1 MDPWRAAAWSVQR
14 GRSST
19 PSAIHTTASP
29 AGLLCCS
36 SFSGSSSPIPVSP
49 NLPHVQVR
57 VLGNL
62 EVELDDGVVADLG
75 GTKPRTLLGVLT
87 AASGHPL
94 LVPRL
99 IDQVWDDDPP
109 DRVESSLQ
117 TYVARLR
124 KALGGATGAG
134 ARLRTHTGGYSFE
147 LEPHE
152 LDAHCFTTGVAEAAE
167 RAAAGDDEA
176 ADRALV
182 DALALWRGEAYSGLP
197 SRLLDAEAAR
207 LHELRLGAEV
217 SLWDLRVRNGRH
229 VEAVSALE
237 QLVRLH
243 PFREPFWY
251 LLALSLYRAGRQ
263 RDALAA
269 LRRARTMLADELGI
283 DPGHDL
289 QQLEL
294 QVLQQD
300 PTLLAEDRSF
310 APLSTPAVGEASEP
324 TAQSDFAGDVL
335 VGRGEELATALHALD
350 QAIAGRGSLLVVT
363 GQPGIGKSRIVAEVL
378 DAAAQR
384 GVRVGRGTWDPDPGP
399 PLAGWRTAI
408 NGALGADDMLAP
420 VADDGVRDAA
430 SEIYRLA
437 DALSAPLR
445 DRPTVLAFDDVHWAD
460 PDSIRLIRRFIALVD
475 ELPVLVIIAARP
487 LGLDA
492 AASLAELFGSLAR
505 AGAVRLELDGMSL
518 RSVRDFVFSRSGVE
532 IPIDLA
538 TELTSRTGGNPFF
551 LAEVVRSLAAA
562 GALSDRESDAW
573 VTVPTAVLDVVRH
586 RLADAP
592 PDATAL
598 LRVASVLGRSFE
610 GTIVRQPPLPE
621 LLGDVRDLEDAFES
635 ALVLGFLESDGPGR
649 YRFVHALVRDAI
661 YEALPDTTRERIHA
675 HVAAALERRHA
686 GHWDE
691 HGAELAEHHR
701 LAGPAYA
708 RPAWLFA
715 HRTAVSAIARSS
727 HEDALHWLS
736 VAAELQ
742 VLDPLTTA
750 EERESQEVMHAQ
762 ALRMLGRPTE
772 AWRPLAA
779 AAASALERGDAA
791 FAARTLLE
799 ANDGAVWG
807 WRAVGEVDADAIA
820 LWRSIREQLDGDP
833 VLTASVDLAIE
844 AEQIYARRAEGV
856 PDSIDVAIAEAR
868 RSTSTRELIDVL
880 FLASLALARPDRLLR
895 RAAVHDELVELCA
908 AEADDRALTRA
919 LTARMSTRGEL
930 GQLDGLRSDLTRA
943 LALAERDHA
952 IQELYICRW
961 ADVWLAVLNGELDRA
976 SAAIDANERLEQ
988 TVSGPGV
995 GVSAG
1000 QRVHIAWLRGRPEE
1014 AGSGLGQLAGWLP
1027 LWFRDLHLLSIVDA
1041 GRIDEVRGIIGAWSE
1056 QPPLLQDYMW
1066 TSFATARAQ
1075 LWLQL
1080 GDQRALADLRRTLEP
1095 YADRFATFG
1104 LTAFFGGQIAHTV
1117 GQLALVLGDEA
1128 AGRAHVDAARR
1139 TYTELGMHEWVQRA
1153 DHTLVDPTAPLIGS
1167 FG

>member
-1 MDPWRAAAWSVQR
+1 M
-14 GRSST
+14 
-19 PSAIHTTASP
+19 
-29 AGLLCCS
+29 
-36 SFSGSSSPIPVSP
+36 
-49 NLPHVQVR
+49 R

-62 EVELDDGVVADLG
+62 EVEVDGRLVDLG
-75 GTKPRTLLGVLT
+75 GTKPRTLLGVLI
-87 AASGHPL
+87 AASGHPV

-99 IDQVWDDDPP
+99 IDQVWSGDPP
-109 DRVESSLQ
+109 DRVEASLQ

-124 KALGGATGAG
+124 KALGGPQGAG
-134 ARLRTHTGGYSFE
+134 ARLRTHSSGYSFE

-152 LDAHCFTTGVAEAAE
+152 LDARRFTTTVADAAQ
-167 RAAAGDDEA
+167 RAAAGDDAA

-207 LHELRLGAEV
+207 LGELRLGAEV

-243 PFREPFWY
+243 PFSEPFWY
-251 LLALSLYRAGRQ
+251 LLTLSLYRTGRQ
-263 RDALAA
+263 SDALAA
-269 LRRARTMLADELGI
+269 LRRARTLLADELGI

-300 PTLLAEDRSF
+300 PALLLEERPSTSLS
-310 APLSTPAVGEASEP
+310 APTVVEATEP
-324 TAQSDFAGDVL
+324 RASGDFDGDVL
-335 VGRGEELATALHALD
+335 VGRDEDVATAFHALE
-350 QAIAGRGSLLVVT
+350 QAIAGRGRFLVVT
-363 GQPGIGKSRIVAEVL
+363 GEPGIGKSRIVREVL
-378 DAAAQR
+378 DAAARR

-399 PLAGWRTAI
+399 PLAGWRSVLT
-408 NGALGADDMLAP
+408 GALGTDDALAP
-420 VADDGVRDAA
+420 AADDGVRDAA

-460 PDSIRLIRRFIALVD
+460 PDSLRLIRRFIALVD
-475 ELPVLVIIAARP
+475 QLPVLIVVAARP

-492 AASLAELFGSLAR
+492 AAPLAELFGSLAR
-505 AGAVRLELDGMSL
+505 AGAVRLELDGMSSG
-518 RSVRDFVFSRSGVE
+518 SVRDFVVARSGVE
-532 IPIDLA
+532 ISADLA
-538 TELTSRTGGNPFF
+538 DELAGRTGGNPFF

-562 GALSDRESDAW
+562 GALSDRRADAW
-573 VTVPTAVLDVVRH
+573 TTVPTAVLDVVRH

-592 PDATAL
+592 SEATAL

-610 GTIVRQPPLPE
+610 ATIVRQPPLTE
-621 LLGDVRDLEDAFES
+621 LLGDVDDQEDAFEA

-661 YEALPDTTRERIHA
+661 YEALPNPTRERIHA

-715 HRTAVSAIARSS
+715 HRTAAAAIARSS

-736 VAAELQ
+736 VAASLQ
-742 VLDPLTTA
+742 VLDPLITA
-750 EERESQEVMHAQ
+750 DERESQHLMLAQ
-762 ALRMLGRPTE
+762 VFRMLGRPAE
-772 AWRPLAA
+772 AWPPLAA
-779 AAASALERGDAA
+779 AASSALERGDAER
-791 FAARTLLE
+791 AARTLLM

-807 WRAVGEVDADAIA
+807 WRTVGAVDADAIA
-820 LWRSIREQLDGDP
+820 LWRSIRRQLDGHP
-833 VLTASVDLAIE
+833 IVAASVDLAIE
-844 AEQIYARRAEGV
+844 AEQIYAHRPDGAH
-856 PDSIDVAIAEAR
+856 DSIDAAIAAAR
-868 RSTSTRELIDVL
+868 QSTSARERIEVL
-880 FLASLALARPDRLLR
+880 FLASLALSGPDRLLR

-908 AEADDRALTRA
+908 AEGDDRALTRA
-919 LTARMSTRGEL
+919 LTSRMATRGEL
-930 GQLDGLRSDLTRA
+930 GQFDGLRSDLARA
-943 LALAERDHA
+943 SALAERHHA

-961 ADVWLAVLNGELDRA
+961 TEVWLATVDADLDRA
-976 SAAIDANERLEQ
+976 SAAIDTNERLEQ
-988 TVSGPGV
+988 TVSGPGL
-995 GVSAG
+995 GVSMG
-1000 QRVHIAWLRGRPEE
+1000 QRVHIAWLRNRPEE
-1014 AGSGLGQLAGWLP
+1014 VEAALGQLAGWLP
-1027 LWFRDLHLLSIVDA
+1027 VWFRDLHLLSAIDA
-1041 GRIDEVRGIIGAWSE
+1041 GRIDDVRQIVGGWSE
-1056 QPPLLQDYMW
+1056 QPPLLRDYMW
-1066 TSFATARAQ
+1066 TSLATARAQ

-1080 GDQRALADLRRTLEP
+1080 DDRRALADLRRVLEP

-1104 LTAFFGGQIAHTV
+1104 LTGFFGGQIAHTV
-1117 GQLALVLGDEA
+1117 GQLALVLGDDA
-1128 AGRAHVDAARR
+1128 DGRAHVAVARR
-1139 TYTELGMHEWVQRA
+1139 AYAERGLHEWVRRA
-1153 DHTLVDPTAPLIGS
+1153 DHTLVEPTASL
-1167 FG
+1167 FGAVG